1 MYYKIDD
8 IKSIPI
14 QDVCSHYGISLKA
27 KGDNW
32 WGRLRENDKTP
43 SFSINPSKNI
53 WRDWGI
59 AKGGDVISL
68 VSEIEG
74 VDQGKAILILREQ
87 FGIEQEYTTGKLSM
101 LPTFNQFKSIG
112 IFSKRAI
119 QNLDVNLEKQSIEEV
134 EKLEEKFE
142 ISMQELAKVD
152 IEDYH
157 RILDYKALPILY
169 EYRSNTIDAFIK
181 YVNCDNYK
189 DLLVYELIFNE
200 FQEELNKKVD
210 VYNKARLDGINLDEL
225 KFDINNITEIN
236 FSDENISKLKK
247 DIKNLKR
254 LSDKLN
260 LNEEINYLI
269 KVKENVVKVHEKLK
283 KTSR

>member
-74 VDQGKAILILREQ
+74 VDQGKAILILGEQ

-200 FQEELNKKVD
+200 FQEELNQKVD

-283 KTSR
+283 KN

>member
-74 VDQGKAILILREQ
+74 VDQGKAILILGEQ

-119 QNLDVNLEKQSIEEV
+119 QNLYVNLEKQSIEEV

-157 RILDYKALPILY
+157 RILDYKALPIIY

-200 FQEELNKKVD
+200 FQEELNQKVD

-283 KTSR
+283 KN

>member
-27 KGDNW
+27 KGENW

-74 VDQGKAILILREQ
+74 VDQGKAILILGEK
-87 FGIEQEYTTGKLSM
+87 FGIEQEYTTEKLSM

-152 IEDYH
+152 IEYYH

-181 YVNCDNYK
+181 YVNCDHYK

-200 FQEELNKKVD
+200 FQEELNQRVD
-210 VYNKARLDGINLDEL
+210 IYNKARLDGINLDEL